1 MAWPPSL
8 YANCEQRP
16 PGARG
21 ADIPAPRAD
30 PRTPGPAPS
39 AALARFPAPV
49 PGAAASRVRATPER
63 PRATPLV
70 AGGGGTWGPG
80 GPPGASGASKGRED
94 RGTEKR
100 V

>member
-16 PGARG
+16 LGARG

-39 AALARFPAPV
+39 AALARFPAPRTRC
-49 PGAAASRVRATPER
+49 SS
-63 PRATPLV
+63 LS
-70 AGGGGTWGPG
+70 GPG
-80 GPPGASGASKGRED
+80 DAGTAPGYSPGGR
-94 RGTEKR
+94 RRRHVGLWR
-100 V
+100 SPRS

>member
-1 MAWPPSL
+1 MARPPSL
-8 YANCEQRP
+8 YVNCGQRP
-16 PGARG
+16 LRARG
-21 ADIPAPRAD
+21 AVLPAPRAD
-30 PRTPGPAPS
+30 PRTPDPAPS
-39 AALARFPAPV
+39 GALARLPAPV

-70 AGGGGTWGPG
+70 AGGGGTWGFR

-94 RGTEKR
+94 RGTKKR